1 MNFPTKTPNAST
13 SQPKSTLP
21 LMFRN
26 YAKATTGQTINTMDE
41 FSAICAEQIL
51 KNNPKYVQ
59 NEHSN

>member
-1 MNFPTKTPNAST
+1 MNFPTKIPNAST
-13 SQPKSTLP
+13 SQPKPTLP

-26 YAKATTGQTINTMDE
+26 YAKATSGKSINTMEE

>member
-1 MNFPTKTPNAST
+1 MNFPTKIPNAST

-21 LMFRN
+21 LIFRN
-26 YAKATTGQTINTMDE
+26 YAKATSGKSINTMEE

>member
-13 SQPKSTLP
+13 SQPKSALP

>member
-1 MNFPTKTPNAST
+1 MNFPTKIPNAST
-13 SQPKSTLP
+13 SQPKSNLP

-26 YAKATTGQTINTMDE
+26 YAKATSGKSINTMEE

>member
-13 SQPKSTLP
+13 FQPKSALP

>member
-1 MNFPTKTPNAST
+1 MNFPTKIPNAST

-21 LMFRN
+21 LIFRN
-26 YAKATTGQTINTMDE
+26 YAKATSGKSINTME
-41 FSAICAEQIL
+41 ELSAVCAEQIL

>member
-1 MNFPTKTPNAST
+1 MNFPTKIPNAST

-21 LMFRN
+21 LIFRN
-26 YAKATTGQTINTMDE
+26 YAKATSGKSINTMEE
-41 FSAICAEQIL
+41 FSAVCAEQIL